1 MRALFDELASVTGRQ
16 PSLDDLRQEIARTN
30 AARAAARRLVALR
43 RAAPPHVIR
52 GAEVLP
58 LLGAFWQLPPNDYAS
73 LAAEAVDDIAQRP
86 PLDGP
91 RVLLAG
97 APVDG
102 PVLHAAI
109 ESHGAIVVEE
119 VGPWGSGA
127 AGDDVACAGD
137 PLLALG

>member
-1 MRALFDELASVTGRQ
+1 M
-16 PSLDDLRQEIARTN
+16 RTN
-30 AARAAARRLVALR
+30 TARSAARRLAALR
-43 RAAPPHVIR
+43 HVAPRIK

-73 LAAEAVDDIAQRP
+73 LADEAVDDIAQRP

-119 VGPWGSGA
+119 VGPWGSGCRRRRCGLRRRSA
-127 AGDDVACAGD
+127 ACAR
-137 PLLALG
+137 